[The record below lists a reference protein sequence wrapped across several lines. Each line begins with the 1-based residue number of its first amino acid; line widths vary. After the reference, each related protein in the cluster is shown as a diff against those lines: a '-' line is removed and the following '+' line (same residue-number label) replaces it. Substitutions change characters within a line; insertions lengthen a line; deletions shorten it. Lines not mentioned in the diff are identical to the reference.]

1 MYTMANTK
9 KGNDEEPRPT
19 PTVEFKTCPISASL
33 GVLGKRWTLLI
44 LRDIAFLK
52 IDRFNQIRRT
62 IPGLTPRV
70 LTMRL
75 HELEDEGL
83 IEPVVMQDK
92 PRLVRW
98 VPTQKGRD
106 TIPILMSFISF
117 GSKWYSNVVFE
128 DKRAR
133 TLEELFPATA
143 ASRTQKTN
151 NIHKAPFRSLVPNRS
166 RL

>member
-1 MYTMANTK
+1 MNTEK
-9 KGNDEEPRPT
+9 IENESAPPI

-70 LTMRL
+70 LIMRL
-75 HELEDEGL
+75 HELEEEGL
-83 IEPVVMQDK
+83 IKPVEVQEK

-98 VPTQKGRD
+98 VPTQKGKD

-117 GSKWYSNVVFE
+117 GAKWFSNVVFE

-133 TLEELFPATA
+133 TLQELFPASNAKQEKQVTA
-143 ASRTQKTN
+143 T
-151 NIHKAPFRSLVPNRS
+151 RSLS
-166 RL
+166 GH